1 MYKKSFV
8 AGILIFLGIL
18 FSFSFLYWGYKNS
31 FLVISE
37 NILYSILTGCVF
49 AIPSGILA
57 LCYINPNRRIQKS
70 VYKLRIALKDK
81 FHVTSDKELEFLK
94 KNIDLVNDIINEIC
108 SIRNNSYISHSD
120 IIDEIVYDITRLS
133 VSVNEHIKR
142 TINEQEILDYS
153 LFNSEI
159 EQYRE
164 QCILN
169 IEKYQNS

>member
-1 MYKKSFV
+1 M
-8 AGILIFLGIL
+8 L
-18 FSFSFLYWGYKNS
+18 F
-31 FLVISE
+31 
-37 NILYSILTGCVF
+37 SILTGCVI
-49 AIPSGILA
+49 AIPGGILT
-57 LCYINPNRRIQKS
+57 LCYTNPNKKIQKLIC
-70 VYKLRIALKDK
+70 KLHLALKDEIYI
-81 FHVTSDKELEFLK
+81 VSDNQLEILK
-94 KNIDLVNDIINEIC
+94 KNIELINDIVSEMC
-108 SIRNNSYISHSD
+108 SAKNNSYILHGD

-133 VSVNEHIKR
+133 VSVNEHIKK